1 MTFDDIEI
9 TANSHGVEKLTWDS
23 KLGLAIVIA
32 TVAVMGIAIVLI
44 LVAVLS
50 QYGPVGSLL
59 YIGLFIDLG
68 LIVTLI
74 EIAHRRK
81 PRSD

>member
-1 MTFDDIEI
+1 LTLDDIEI

>member
-1 MTFDDIEI
+1 LTLDDIEI
-9 TANSHGVEKLTWDS
+9 TANSHGVERLTWDS

>member
-1 MTFDDIEI
+1 MTLDDIEI

>member
-1 MTFDDIEI
+1 LTFDDIEI

>member
-1 MTFDDIEI
+1 MTLDDIEI
-9 TANSHGVEKLTWDS
+9 TANSHGVERLTWDS

>member
-1 MTFDDIEI
+1 M
-9 TANSHGVEKLTWDS
+9 TWDS